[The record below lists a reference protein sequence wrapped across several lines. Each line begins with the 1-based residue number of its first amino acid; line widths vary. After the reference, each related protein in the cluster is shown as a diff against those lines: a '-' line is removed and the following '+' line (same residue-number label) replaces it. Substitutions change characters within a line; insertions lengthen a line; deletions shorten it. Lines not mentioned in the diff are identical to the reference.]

1 MGVAL
6 REIIAPYKR
15 RAGWDGLTGTA
26 AIDAHNA
33 LYQFLTII
41 RQADGTP
48 LVDAEGR
55 VTSHLSGLLFRT
67 TKFLA
72 MGIRPVYVFDGAPP
86 ELKLATIEARRSI
99 RDEAGRQHAAAVEAG
114 DHAEAY
120 KQARTATRIDAA
132 VIRSAQR
139 LLELLGIPWLTAPS
153 EGEAQAAR
161 MAADGAVA
169 YAVSQDYDA
178 LLFGAPDLARNLTIS
193 GRRRL
198 HGRTVVVEPERIRL
212 DEVLDGLGLS
222 REQLVQ
228 VGILVGT
235 DFNEGLRGV
244 GPKTALKL
252 VREGRFEET
261 VAGRMPGFDPAP
273 ILSFFL
279 EPPVTRDYV
288 LDWRAPDPD
297 GLRAML
303 CGEYSFSAERVDTAL
318 ARLGVTAGQRTLD
331 QWF

>member
-6 REIIAPYKR
+6 RDILAPYKHR
-15 RAGWDGLTGTA
+15 TSWDALAGTA

-33 LYQFLTII
+33 LYQFLSII

-48 LVDAEGR
+48 LVDEEGR

-72 MGIRPVYVFDGAPP
+72 MGMRPVYVFDGAPP
-86 ELKLATIEARRSI
+86 ELKAATIRARRSV
-99 RDEAGRQHAAAVEAG
+99 REEAGRQYAAAVESG

-120 KQARTATRIDAA
+120 KQARMATRIDAT
-132 VIRSAQR
+132 VIGSAQR
-139 LLELLGIPWLTAPS
+139 LLDLLGVPWLTAPS

-169 YAVSQDYDA
+169 YAVTQDYDA
-178 LLFGAPDLARNLTIS
+178 LLFGAPDLARNITIS

-198 HGRTVVVEPERIRL
+198 HGRTIVVEPERIRL
-212 DEVLDGLGLS
+212 AEVLEGLRVT
-222 REQLVQ
+222 REELIE

-244 GPKTALKL
+244 GPKTALKI

-261 VAGRMPGFDPAP
+261 VAERMPGFDPDP
-273 ILSFFL
+273 IRTFFL
-279 EPPVTRDYV
+279 EPPVTDDYR
-288 LDWRAPDPD
+288 LDWRAPDAE

-303 CGEYSFSAERVDTAL
+303 SDEYSFSVERVNGAL
-318 ARLGVTAGQRTLD
+318 ERIGVTAGQRTLD
-331 QWF
+331 HWF

>member
-1 MGVAL
+1 
-6 REIIAPYKR
+6 
-15 RAGWDGLTGTA
+15 
-26 AIDAHNA
+26 
-33 LYQFLTII
+33 
-41 RQADGTP
+41 
-48 LVDAEGR
+48 
-55 VTSHLSGLLFRT
+55 
-67 TKFLA
+67 

-86 ELKLATIEARRSI
+86 ELKAATIQARRSV
-99 RDEAGRQHAAAVEAG
+99 REEAGRQYAAAVESG

-120 KQARTATRIDAA
+120 KQARLATRIDAA
-132 VIRSAQR
+132 VIGSSQR
-139 LLELLGIPWLTAPS
+139 LLDLLGVPWLTAPS

-178 LLFGAPDLARNLTIS
+178 LLFGAPDLARNITIS

-198 HGRTVVVEPERIRL
+198 HGRTIVVEPERIRL
-212 DEVLDGLGLS
+212 AEVLEGLVVT
-222 REQLVQ
+222 REELIE

-235 DFNEGLRGV
+235 DFNAGLRGV

-261 VAGRMPGFDPAP
+261 VAERMPDFDPEP
-273 ILSFFL
+273 IRTFFL
-279 EPPVTRDYV
+279 EPPVNDDYR
-288 LDWRAPDPD
+288 LDWRAPDAE

-303 CGEYSFSAERVDTAL
+303 CDEYSFSIERVNAAL
-318 ARLGVTAGQRTLD
+318 ERIGVTAGQRTLD

>member
-1 MGVAL
+1 MGVAIRDIL
-6 REIIAPYKR
+6 APYKH
-15 RAGWDGLTGTA
+15 RAAWDSLAGTA

-33 LYQFLTII
+33 LYQFLSII

-86 ELKLATIEARRSI
+86 DLKAATIDTRRSI
-99 RDEAGRQHAAAVEAG
+99 RDEARRQHAAAVERG

-120 KQARTATRIDAA
+120 KQARLATRIDAA
-132 VIRSAQR
+132 VIGSSQR
-139 LLELLGIPWLTAPS
+139 LLDLLGVPWIVAAS

-161 MAADGAVA
+161 MAADGAVT

-178 LLFGAPDLARNLTIS
+178 LLFGAPDLARNITIS

-212 DEVLDGLGLS
+212 AEVLEGLRVT
-222 REQLVQ
+222 REQLIE

-235 DFNEGLRGV
+235 DFNPGLRGV
-244 GPKTALKL
+244 GPKTALKI

-261 VAGRMPGFDPAP
+261 VAERMPDLDPEP
-273 ILSFFL
+273 IRAFFL
-279 EPPVTRDYV
+279 APPVIEDYR
-288 LDWRAPDPD
+288 LEWRSPDAD

-303 CGEYSFSAERVDTAL
+303 SDEYSFSVERVNAAL
-318 ARLGVTAGQRTLD
+318 ERIGVTAGQRTLD
-331 QWF
+331 QWV

>member
-1 MGVAL
+1 
-6 REIIAPYKR
+6 
-15 RAGWDGLTGTA
+15 
-26 AIDAHNA
+26 
-33 LYQFLTII
+33 
-41 RQADGTP
+41 
-48 LVDAEGR
+48 
-55 VTSHLSGLLFRT
+55 
-67 TKFLA
+67 
-72 MGIRPVYVFDGAPP
+72 
-86 ELKLATIEARRSI
+86 
-99 RDEAGRQHAAAVEAG
+99 
-114 DHAEAY
+114 
-120 KQARTATRIDAA
+120 
-132 VIRSAQR
+132 
-139 LLELLGIPWLTAPS
+139 
-153 EGEAQAAR
+153 
-161 MAADGAVA
+161 MAADGAVT

-212 DEVLDGLGLS
+212 GEVLDGLGLS

-261 VAGRMPGFDPAP
+261 VAGRMPGFDPAS

-279 EPPVTRDYV
+279 DPPITRDYV
-288 LDWRAPDPD
+288 LDWRAPDPE

-303 CGEYSFSAERVDTAL
+303 CGENSFSAERVDTAL
-318 ARLGVTAGQRTLD
+318 ERLGVTAGQRTLD

>member
-6 REIIAPYKR
+6 RDIIAPYKH
-15 RAGWDGLTGTA
+15 RAGWDGLAGTA

-86 ELKLATIEARRSI
+86 ELKTATIGARRSV
-99 RDEAGRQHAAAVEAG
+99 REEAARQHAAAVERG

-120 KQARTATRIDAA
+120 KQARLATRIDGN
-132 VIRSAQR
+132 VIGSSQR
-139 LLELLGIPWLTAPS
+139 LLDLLGVPWLTAPS

-178 LLFGAPDLARNLTIS
+178 LLFGAPDLARNITIS

-198 HGRTVVVEPERIRL
+198 RGRTIVVEPERVRL
-212 DEVLDGLGLS
+212 AEVLDGLGVT
-222 REQLVQ
+222 REQLIE

-244 GPKTALKL
+244 GPKTALKI

-261 VAGRMPGFDPAP
+261 VSERMPGFEPDP
-273 ILSFFL
+273 IRRFFL

-288 LDWRAPDPD
+288 LDWRPPDAD

-303 CGEYSFSAERVDTAL
+303 TDEYAFSIERVNAAL
-318 ARLGVTAGQRTLD
+318 ERIGVTAGQRTLD

>member
-261 VAGRMPGFDPAP
+261 VAGRMPGFDPTP